1 MEKPSPTDQ
10 RLLIAIVGDKAR
22 LDIKARGVWNP
33 TQDAFLDVRVFHP
46 NAPCYR
52 SKDTATIHK
61 QHEAAKKREYNQRVQ
76 NVKHG
81 VFTPLV
87 FSTTGSMGKEGT
99 TFYKRLADMLSRKQE
114 KPYSIVM
121 GWIRCRLSFAII
133 RSAIM
138 CIRGT
143 RSAFAKPIYEG
154 NLTLAAA
161 EGQTPRE
168 EL

>member
-1 MEKPSPTDQ
+1 MYNVSTHNT
-10 RLLIAIVGDKAR
+10 RTL
-22 LDIKARGVWNP
+22 
-33 TQDAFLDVRVFHP
+33 AFLDVRVFHP

-76 NVKHG
+76 NVEHG

-87 FSTTGSMGKEGT
+87 FSTTGSTGKEGT
-99 TFYKRLADMLSRKQE
+99 TLYKRLADMLSR

-121 GWIRCRLSFAII
+121 GWIRCQLSFAII

-138 CIRGT
+138 CLRGT

-161 EGQTPRE
+161 EGQTPR
-168 EL
+168 

>member
-99 TFYKRLADMLSRKQE
+99 TFYKRLADMLSRKHQE
-114 KPYSIVM
+114 NKKNHTLLSWD
-121 GWIRCRLSFAII
+121 WIRCRLSFAII

-143 RSAFAKPIYEG
+143 TNLRREPDPGSCRRSDP
-154 NLTLAAA
+154 
-161 EGQTPRE
+161 
-168 EL
+168 

>member
-1 MEKPSPTDQ
+1 M
-10 RLLIAIVGDKAR
+10 
-22 LDIKARGVWNP
+22 
-33 TQDAFLDVRVFHP
+33 FHP

-76 NVKHG
+76 NVEHG
-81 VFTPLV
+81 VLHLSYSQLQAAWERKEQRFT
-87 FSTTGSMGKEGT
+87 KD
-99 TFYKRLADMLSRKQE
+99 YSRHVVKKQE

-121 GWIRCRLSFAII
+121 GWIRCQLSFAII

-143 RSAFAKPIYEG
+143 RSAFAKPIFEG

-168 EL
+168 ELLTLCVHVYRINK